1 MGFGLDGGGGGGGGM
16 AGGAAS
22 GAATGT
28 MIMPGWGTLIG
39 AGIGALGAGLSMGQ
53 AAKQRKRLAQLRQ
66 AMLNQVDTGASNA
79 RSRVAY
85 AAGQAQG
92 GATQDSINRGFYNSS
107 VATDAQSGVRQGAA
121 NDMAGVDQQLGQQKA
136 GILQDTFDTGGGA
149 DMSGLGHAVGLLLSR
164 RLGSAAD
171 QSLPS
176 STGSPVSQDA
186 NKLPAT
192 LQPEGN
198 PETSSATFEPGGDLP
213 IASALGPQTAADAVG
228 YRLRMRKKTG
238 MGGYGRIA

>member
-1 MGFGLDGGGGGGGGM
+1 MGFFDG
-16 AGGAAS
+16 
-22 GAATGT
+22 
-28 MIMPGWGTLIG
+28 IG
-39 AGIGALGAGLSMGQ
+39 AGEVLGLGLGGAGAVSSLVADKS
-53 AAKQRKRLAQLRQ
+53 RKKKLAQLRQ
-66 AMLNQVDTGASNA
+66 QMLNAADTGASDA
-79 RSRVAY
+79 RGRIAQGARQ
-85 AAGQAQG
+85 AAGA
-92 GATQDSINRGFYNSS
+92 ATQDSIGRGFYNST

-136 GILQDTFDTGGGA
+136 GILQDTFDSGGGA
-149 DMSGLGHAVGLLLSR
+149 DMSGLGHAVGLRLSR